1 MAASTHPACAAATTL
16 GYTVTPALDETGAC
30 LGGDS
35 NYKCI
40 TVTVT
45 DAGGAVLS
53 RLQAAVANY

>member
-1 MAASTHPACAAATTL
+1 MPASTHLACNAATTF

-30 LGGDS
+30 MGGDPD
-35 NYKCI
+35 YKCI

-45 DAGGAVLS
+45 DVSGATLS

>member
-1 MAASTHPACAAATTL
+1 
-16 GYTVTPALDETGAC
+16 VLDETGAC
-30 LGGDS
+30 MGNDP

-45 DAGGAVLS
+45 DVSGATLS